1 MSTSKRDLSNLIKN
15 VYDDSTLDT
24 LRALDQNLLT
34 LMKQNHDFKN
44 IEILQYERV
53 PLKPGS
59 PQSRIRVDLLKNGVK
74 GFFFLSE
81 ELVTRF
87 EESNEIR
94 KELNGV
100 MNQIKSAFMP
110 STPK

>member
-1 MSTSKRDLSNLIKN
+1 MSTGKRDLGSLIKN

-34 LMKQNHDFKN
+34 LMSHNHEFKH
-44 IEILQYERV
+44 IEINQYERV
-53 PLKPGS
+53 PIKPGS
-59 PQSRIRVDLLKNGVK
+59 PQSRIRVDVSKNGVK
-74 GFFFLSE
+74 SYFFLSE

-94 KELNGV
+94 QELIGV
-100 MNQIKSAFMP
+100 MNQIKSAF
-110 STPK
+110 STPKS